1 MCLANH
7 VASCK
12 NAFKPPND
20 CDYPY
25 WDFVFNCAA
34 ETRLGKCDAVYQE
47 GIYKLSLNCINEAI
61 AQNVYRYI
69 EFSSANMLS
78 SDKKPINEQCEKKP
92 WTKLAQQKARVEE
105 ELENRSNE
113 LNYIILRLPLVY
125 GTGDHKGLSKFL
137 LIIFFFAVV
146 ATYVYLYPNSE
157 LNYSISYFSFS
168 FYLNERIR
176 VEYTNIYHIYMIIPF
191 QAI

>member
-1 MCLANH
+1 MQKKCNFFVFIPFSHDFFLSCYLLFFLSNH
-7 VASCK
+7 LASCK

-34 ETRLGKCDAVYQE
+34 ETRLGKGDAVYHE

-113 LNYIILRLPLVY
+113 LNYTILRLPLVY

-137 LIIFFFAVV
+137 LSSSFWIF
-146 ATYVYLYPNSE
+146 Y
-157 LNYSISYFSFS
+157 NYCCY
-168 FYLNERIR
+168 
-176 VEYTNIYHIYMIIPF
+176 
-191 QAI
+191 